1 MTSASLQSFFLVAAS
16 EMGDKTQ
23 LLALI
28 LTSRFRKPWAIMA
41 GILCATLL
49 NHGLASYAG
58 VYLAAL
64 VPPAYLRWGLAL
76 VFFAFALW
84 ILVPDKDDGL
94 GKPTRFGAFLT
105 TLVTFFLAEMGDK
118 TQLATVALGAQ
129 FNAPVA
135 VTIGT
140 TAGML
145 AADGLAV
152 FFGEA
157 LTKRI
162 SMTWIRYAAALLFA
176 LFGLLI
182 LLHV

>member
-1 MTSASLQSFFLVAAS
+1 MFSASLESFFLVAAS

-23 LLALI
+23 LLALV

-41 GILCATLL
+41 GILVATLL

-58 VYLAAL
+58 VYVASL
-64 VPPAYLRWGLAL
+64 VPEQYLRWGLAA

-94 GKPTRFGAFLT
+94 ERPPRFGAFLT
-105 TLVTFFLAEMGDK
+105 TLITFFLAEMGDK

-145 AADGLAV
+145 LADGLAV
-152 FFGEA
+152 FCEDA
-157 LTKRI
+157 ITRRI
-162 SMTWIRYAAALLFA
+162 SMTWIRYGAAVLFA
-176 LFGLLI
+176 IFGALI
-182 LLHV
+182 LLR